1 MREATTKQTVIFIA
15 FIIVVFIC
23 FSIKP
28 PLGIMVFSMGM
39 LVALL
44 YGLADARRI
53 RKTGELVSGY
63 IVDYTIDRDGDATPI
78 IEFETTSKEKIA
90 GHPFISSNFHFSPSL
105 KKKEKPLIEVRVIYD
120 KNKPSDFI
128 LPDYQT
134 TNNLAFGVIGFFAL
148 VMLALSIYDLLT
160 GRLSNN

>member
-1 MREATTKQTVIFIA
+1 MREATTKQTVTFIA

-28 PLGIMVFSMGM
+28 PLGMMVFSLGM
-39 LVALL
+39 LIALV

-63 IVDYTIDRDGDATPI
+63 IVDYTYDRDGDATPV
-78 IEFETTSKEKIA
+78 IEFETTSKEKIS
-90 GHPFISSNFHFSPSL
+90 GQPFVSSNFHFSPFL

-134 TNNLAFGVIGFFAL
+134 TNNLAFGIIGLFAL
-148 VMLALSIYDLLT
+148 VILALSIYDLLT
-160 GRLSNN
+160 GRLSN

>member
-63 IVDYTIDRDGDATPI
+63 IVDYTIDKDGDATPI

-134 TNNLAFGVIGFFAL
+134 TNNLAFGIIGFFAL